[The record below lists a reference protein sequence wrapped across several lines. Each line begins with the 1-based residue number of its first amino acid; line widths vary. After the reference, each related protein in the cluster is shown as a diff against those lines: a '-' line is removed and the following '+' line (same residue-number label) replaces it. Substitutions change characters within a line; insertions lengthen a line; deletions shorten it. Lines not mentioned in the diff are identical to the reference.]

1 MTSENGMPATRVHD
15 IVRRSF
21 ADNEPTL
28 LESIRAMPTG
38 SELEL
43 LARPCHDCAVT
54 TGFYREYSDA
64 YKDMPHEEQLA
75 RSKQWFCHNVCN
87 LMFVANRDDLRHQ
100 W

>member
-87 LMFVANRDDLRHQ
+87 RACRGHANNIGVS